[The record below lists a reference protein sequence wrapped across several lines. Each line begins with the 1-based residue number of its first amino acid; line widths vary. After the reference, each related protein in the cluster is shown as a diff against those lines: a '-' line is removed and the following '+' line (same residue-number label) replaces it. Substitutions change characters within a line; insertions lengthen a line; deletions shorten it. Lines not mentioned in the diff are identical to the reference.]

1 MATHVDGDTLR
12 LMEGAVQ
19 KALLALAFAYEDNG
33 RESMKQEMFRIRND
47 LIKTTSGRDAI

>member
-1 MATHVDGDTLR
+1 MATHVNGDTLR

-33 RESMKQEMFRIRND
+33 RESMKLEMFRIRND